1 MILVV
6 PSEVTVFIHHFVF
19 MILLFNRKKSKL
31 FFLLYETILL
41 NIFLTSFLLLADV
54 CHHYCVNSESCTI
67 SDDGSVECVCPVRFE
82 GPKCEVDKCI
92 RCHGG
97 HCIINKDTNDIVCK

>member
-1 MILVV
+1 M
-6 PSEVTVFIHHFVF
+6 
-19 MILLFNRKKSKL
+19 
-31 FFLLYETILL
+31 
-41 NIFLTSFLLLADV
+41 
-54 CHHYCVNSESCTI
+54 NSESCTI